1 MSDEKSL
8 QDDLN
13 EMLGDAKEEV
23 KKAADRVGKKL
34 VNLQMKPKKHLEE
47 QRKKPKILQEKQKK
61 RQEILQEKQKK
72 HLIEQQEIIKKYW
85 QEF

>member
-23 KKAADRVGKKL
+23 KKAAKEK
-34 VNLQMKPKKHLEE
+34 M
-47 QRKKPKILQEKQKK
+47 RKINEAYD
-61 RQEILQEKQKK
+61 
-72 HLIEQQEIIKKYW
+72 IIKK
-85 QEF
+85 ERGIN